1 MTTTTSAP
9 PVSAGPG
16 PAKVRAWPRT
26 VGVSLT
32 RIGIIVLAAALVELA
47 VELRWATPLQVA
59 PPSIV
64 LPALWDGLT
73 TGNYLSLLGTTL
85 AEVGVAFLC
94 AATVGTTLG
103 YLLWRRPLFGRAY
116 EPLLYA
122 LASSPIVLLYPVSLV
137 MFGRTPVA
145 VAVLGF
151 VAGLFPVLISTYQA
165 FRRLDDTYIKVAKV
179 LRLTPGQSFLRVL
192 LPAALPSVLVGLR
205 LGLTLTMLT
214 VIAMEYLA
222 NVGGVGAELSL
233 AYLRLRSADMY
244 AVLLLIISL
253 SVTFLFL
260 LNLTTRLV
268 VKR

>member
-1 MTTTTSAP
+1 M
-9 PVSAGPG
+9 
-16 PAKVRAWPRT
+16 
-26 VGVSLT
+26 
-32 RIGIIVLAAALVELA
+32 RIGIVVAAALLVELA
-47 VELRWATPLQVA
+47 VELRWVTPLQVA
-59 PPSIV
+59 PPSVV
-64 LPALWDGLT
+64 LPTLWEGLT
-73 TGNYLSLLGTTL
+73 AGTYLVLLGITL
-85 AEVGVAFLC
+85 AEVGTAFVG
-94 AATVGTTLG
+94 AAAVGTTLG
-103 YLLWRRPLFGRAY
+103 YLLWRRPLYGRAY

-151 VAGLFPVLISTYQA
+151 AAGLFPVLISTYQA
-165 FRRLDDTYIKVAKV
+165 FRRLDDTYIKVAKIM
-179 LRLTPGQSFLRVL
+179 RLTPGQTFLRVL

-233 AYLRLRSADMY
+233 AYLRLRAADMY
-244 AVLLLIISL
+244 AALLLIIIL

-260 LNLTTRLV
+260 LNRATRMV